1 MGATLGDQ
9 FPMPPKDFIRDPVLA
24 ERRRASSMSAQQART
39 RTAHRAMSR
48 YIQDETQNGA
58 ELARFALEILRC
70 RRSEKP
76 ELAERFGLDEITDAL
91 KMELFNWLSDRGFGK
106 PMQAIDI
113 TIDDDRQISDE
124 QLIDELL
131 RSFGPEALR
140 SAAERMERVQKLEPG
155 TAPAEGE
162 TIQ

>member
-1 MGATLGDQ
+1 
-9 FPMPPKDFIRDPVLA
+9 MPPREVIRDPVLA
-24 ERRRASSMSAQQART
+24 ENRRAARVGTQQART

-48 YIQDETQNGA
+48 YIQDETNNGE

-70 RRSEKP
+70 RRSDKAD
-76 ELAERFGLDEITDAL
+76 LAERFGLDEITDAL
-91 KMELFNWLSDRGFGK
+91 KMELFNWLADRGFGK

-113 TIDDDRQISDE
+113 TIDDDRAISDE

-140 SAAERMERVQKLEPG
+140 SAAERMEK
-155 TAPAEGE
+155 TAALTAGEGNS
-162 TIQ
+162 IQ

>member
-1 MGATLGDQ
+1 MGATLGD
-9 FPMPPKDFIRDPVLA
+9 PSTMPPKDFIRDPVLA
-24 ERRRASSMSAQQART
+24 ERRRASTMSAQVART

-48 YIQDETQNGA
+48 YIQDETGNGE

-70 RRSEKP
+70 RRSDKP
-76 ELAERFGLDEITDAL
+76 ALAERFGLDEITDAL
-91 KMELFNWLSDRGFGK
+91 KMELFNWLADRGFGK

-140 SAAERMERVQKLEPG
+140 SAAERMEK
-155 TAPAEGE
+155 TAALGDGEGKA
-162 TIQ
+162 IQ

>member
-1 MGATLGDQ
+1 
-9 FPMPPKDFIRDPVLA
+9 MPKEIIRDPVLA
-24 ERRRASSMSAQQART
+24 EARRTARVGSQQART

-70 RRSEKP
+70 RRGEKAA
-76 ELAERFGLDEITDAL
+76 LAERFGLDEITDAL

-106 PMQAIDI
+106 PMQALDI
-113 TIDDDRQISDE
+113 TIDDDRSISDE
-124 QLIDELL
+124 ELIDQLL
-131 RSFGPEALR
+131 RSFGPDELK
-140 SAAERMERVQKLEPG
+140 AAAARMEK
-155 TAPAEGE
+155 TAALASGEGK